1 MKEIYTLF
9 FVFILLFVSSCS
21 SYDNE
26 TTVSEEIAES
36 TIVVIQ
42 NLEDL
47 NLSQEKLQTYIIRSS
62 ADDKPATENDIGIS
76 SDSSDVVALID
87 DGEEPVL
94 LSRKFSGDDSVTL
107 SLASTAEMMVLFNPQ
122 FSGRESSDPRELSN
136 RIRAHED
143 FSNLEE
149 SIKIAITSENPCPIA
164 PRCNAYSARIAA
176 KIASEIEVEDLYE
189 GSN

>member
-9 FVFILLFVSSCS
+9 FVLPLLFVSACS
-21 SYDNE
+21 NDNK
-26 TTVSEEIAES
+26 TTISEETADS
-36 TIVVIQ
+36 TKVVIQ

-94 LSRKFSGDDSVTL
+94 LSRKFANDDSVTL

-136 RIRAHED
+136 RIRTHED
-143 FSNLEE
+143 FGKLEE

-164 PRCNAYSARIAA
+164 PRCNAYSARMAA
-176 KIASEIEVEDLYE
+176 KIASEIEIEDLYE